1 MSENTT
7 TNNKIMLSHLG
18 NLDENDLQYIR
29 KELENSGI
37 EFKHLSTNG
46 QITNSVDDF
55 SLHTFYILASPI
67 IVDLVKHVG
76 KNLVW
81 ESLKS
86 VFAYTKD
93 RVRGQKM
100 NKVTA
105 RGVTELPLKFGVHAT
120 LDKNTSFNFEIS
132 CDSSNEHFNENV
144 DKILDFL
151 REQTPKDK
159 FELTS
164 RVTFSEKDGEWHSES
179 IYEYARKKAN
189 EN

>member
-1 MSENTT
+1 MSENT

-18 NLDENDLQYIR
+18 NLEENDLQHIR

-37 EFKHLSTNG
+37 GFKHLSTNG

-67 IVDLVKHVG
+67 IGELIKHVG
-76 KNLVW
+76 KNVVW

-93 RVRGQKM
+93 RVKGQKM

-105 RGVTELPLKFGVHAT
+105 RGVTELPMKFGVHAI
-120 LDKNTSFNFEIS
+120 LDENTSFNFEIS
-132 CDSSNEHFNENV
+132 CDSNNEHFNENV

-159 FELTS
+159 FESTS

-179 IYEYARKKAN
+179 IYEYARKKAKGN
-189 EN
+189 

>member
-7 TNNKIMLSHLG
+7 TNKIMLSHLG

-29 KELENSGI
+29 KELENSDI
-37 EFKHLSTNG
+37 EFKYLSTTG

-67 IVDLVKHVG
+67 IGELIKHVG
-76 KNLVW
+76 KNIVW
-81 ESLKS
+81 ESLKL

-93 RVRGQKM
+93 RVKSQKV
-100 NKVTA
+100 NKATPS
-105 RGVTELPLKFGVHAT
+105 GVTELPLKFGVHAI

-132 CDSSNEHFNENV
+132 CDSNNEHFNENV

-179 IYEYARKKAN
+179 IYEYARKKVK